1 MRLAACNGRRM
12 KTEVANSCILYCRSS
27 PHEKAIH
34 VRGLLS
40 PSLTE
45 SHQAHPSH
53 IHALLDSLVK
63 SLSITTPRK
72 KLPWGPA
79 KIVFRF
85 GRMQAAAV
93 GTFTRKLS
101 KRFDL
106 QPRNGRCRRITC
118 LITNLILVLLVAGW
132 AVDARAESFY
142 GSDPLGSAG
151 LFVDPGVT
159 LLNTEEFNIHH
170 LFANPGTGDFAAV
183 PFFSSI
189 SLPVWELDL
198 NNLSTLVFGS
208 VDYGIF
214 TANSSQMISRSD
226 YFVDV
231 HILGLFDNSSV
242 SGAIAY
248 ADHTTVGGDAASLR
262 FSMTQ
267 TGRAISWSGTLD
279 LSPNPS
285 PEPATLLLAT
295 VGFLFGSMHRR
306 RRRGL

>member
-1 MRLAACNGRRM
+1 M
-12 KTEVANSCILYCRSS
+12 
-27 PHEKAIH
+27 H
-34 VRGLLS
+34 
-40 PSLTE
+40 
-45 SHQAHPSH
+45 
-53 IHALLDSLVK
+53 
-63 SLSITTPRK
+63 
-72 KLPWGPA
+72 PWGCA
-79 KIVFRF
+79 KIVLRSR
-85 GRMQAAAV
+85 RMQTATVETA
-93 GTFTRKLS
+93 TRKLP
-101 KRFDL
+101 KRL
-106 QPRNGRCRRITC
+106 GPQTHGGRCVRIAQ
-118 LITNLILVLLVAGW
+118 LITLIAVLLAGE
-132 AVDARAESFY
+132 VTVARADSFY

-151 LFVDPGVT
+151 LFVDPGIT
-159 LLNTEEFNIHH
+159 LSNTDEFNIHH

-208 VDYGIF
+208 ADYGIF

-285 PEPATLLLAT
+285 PEPSTLLLAT
-295 VGFLFGSMHRR
+295 VGFLFGWMRRSRR
-306 RRRGL
+306 RSYESTIPIGYLLYRRSRAPVDHRGQSTPRYPDA